1 MPWRHM
7 RQFADKLFENDSKP
21 CGEKSL
27 NSRMSVSLWHTNVTV
42 KWHHDDVFNHFS
54 MNYVISFFFSKFT
67 FTTACHDDSF
77 LKTNEMNWIIFVEY
91 GWFFLN
97 NNKNKN
103 NSNKCWYI
111 LFWNT
116 CIQNPLP
123 RLVRFIGML
132 MQYISLHNELFHRN

>member
-1 MPWRHM
+1 MW
-7 RQFADKLFENDSKP
+7 Q
-21 CGEKSL
+21 KSL
-27 NSRMSVSLWHTNVTV
+27 NSCMSVSLWQTNVTV

-54 MNYVISFFFSKFT
+54 MNYDISSSFFSQNWPLRPHAMLIHFSRLT
-67 FTTACHDDSF
+67 RWTELLLLNMD
-77 LKTNEMNWIIFVEY
+77 V
-91 GWFFLN
+91 FLN

-103 NSNKCWYI
+103 NSNKCWFI

-132 MQYISLHNELFHRN
+132 MQYISQHNEFFHRTLKKRRLTL